1 MSMWTRMFPICVSSS
16 LYSVKLCYRPSTKL
30 IAIVFHPSKQDIF
43 QMVFF
48 HPLRQLPGS
57 LARIPPGFSDNAQV
71 GAQNH
76 GVMNKPRQTQI
87 QISTCWECVWQMLF
101 SNLVNRTKACFH
113 MCIVFV
119 CVWFFWNDSSIS
131 FEFSP
136 ASHLSER
143 DVFHSGRRCTAS
155 WSWHPELTVQQP
167 CFVNTTVTQGTDSEQ
182 VVFISMCDNKLFVE
196 WHEVLKVYALEKNW
210 GNCTPHHPMFAFAS
224 VICSTL
230 RSMEMASVIGLVFDL
245 RIWSIEVG
253 HNWSP
258 FHTMALRFL
267 SLQQH
272 LLTLGACPR

>member
-1 MSMWTRMFPICVSSS
+1 MLASHDWSSHCLQRKFWRSHVQCLCHVDAGLWHCWRTRIQPTRRCELGIWLCGVSWNS
-16 LYSVKLCYRPSTKL
+16 
-30 IAIVFHPSKQDIF
+30 
-43 QMVFF
+43 
-48 HPLRQLPGS
+48 QLPIRSSPLGYQALFAAS
-57 LARIPPGFSDNAQV
+57 LP
-71 GAQNH
+71 
-76 GVMNKPRQTQI
+76 
-87 QISTCWECVWQMLF
+87 
-101 SNLVNRTKACFH
+101 SN
-113 MCIVFV
+113 
-119 CVWFFWNDSSIS
+119 
-131 FEFSP
+131 P
-136 ASHLSER
+136 
-143 DVFHSGRRCTAS
+143 RCTAS

-210 GNCTPHHPMFAFAS
+210 GNCTPHHPMFAFVS

-253 HNWSP
+253 RNWSP